1 MIRSARPETDG
12 LQGVMRRLEAVEI
25 VVAEGQKQAG
35 VRAAD
40 VQSWCI
46 GFQAGIGFEL
56 RMHIRHMRMADFR
69 PAQ

>member
-1 MIRSARPETDG
+1 
-12 LQGVMRRLEAVEI
+12 MRRLEAVEI

-56 RMHIRHMRMADFR
+56 RMHMRHMRMADFR
-69 PAQ
+69 PAL